1 MRVLGIDPGTVRM
14 GIGVVDSERGEL
26 SVVHVSVI
34 SVKKSLSLPMRL
46 LEIHSC
52 LIEIISE
59 FRPTDVAV
67 EEPFVA
73 KNVKAALAVGQAQG
87 IAMIAAASHGLETSG
102 YSPRAVKQSV
112 TDHGGSSKEQVKEMV
127 ELILRLNAQPYP
139 SDATDA
145 LAVAICHVNA
155 SREQELI
162 FRN

>member
-1 MRVLGIDPGTVRM
+1 MRVLGIDPGTVQM
-14 GIGVVDSERGEL
+14 GVGVVDSESGEL
-26 SVVHVSVI
+26 ALVHVTVI
-34 SVKKSLSLPMRL
+34 SVKKSLSLPERL
-46 LEIHSC
+46 LQIHKSLDEIVTQ
-52 LIEIISE
+52 

-87 IAMIAAASHGLETSG
+87 IAMIVAASHGLDVSG

-127 ELILRLNAQPYP
+127 ELILRLNVQPHP
-139 SDATDA
+139 VDATDA
-145 LAVAICHVNA
+145 LAVALCHVNA

-162 FRN
+162 LRN